1 MHSHIQLLGIF
12 IWISYSYQPLHAQDG
27 LLFLTNSAL
36 LPLVKDLTSGN
47 PGLWLGNQD
56 VQIQLV
62 AIPFTFTPLS
72 SVTELPRWLSG
83 KESACQR
90 MSHRRRGLDIWV
102 RKIPCRRKWQPTL
115 VFPPRESHRPK
126 SLEGYSPWNCKESD
140 MAEWAQTHISYSLP
154 IIFIFIICPRL
165 GHA

>member
-1 MHSHIQLLGIF
+1 MHKTDSQ
-12 IWISYSYQPLHAQDG
+12 
-27 LLFLTNSAL
+27 LFLTNSAL

-72 SVTELPRWLSG
+72 SVTELPRWLLSG

-90 MSHRRRGLDIWV
+90 RSHRRCSFDIWV
-102 RKIPCRRKWQPTL
+102 RKIPWRRKWQPTP
-115 VFPPRESHRPK
+115 VFPPRESHGQK
-126 SLEGYSPWNCKESD
+126 SLEGYSPWNCKESHT
-140 MAEWAQTHISYSLP
+140 AEWTQTQHLLYSSYYLHFHYLSKFRP
-154 IIFIFIICPRL
+154 CFS
-165 GHA
+165 